1 MRDQITEFHRR
12 LQAQQEAHK
21 ERSLWLRTAGVF
33 VGIGLLPL
41 GVVLIPLPG
50 PGIGIIALGLA
61 ILSLE
66 FHWPRKA
73 LDKIMPLIAGRPKP
87 GQPELPPPAPPAR
100 AQAALSAPAQLAKQ
114 VSDPL
119 TQRAEPPQHGEDRD
133 DP

>member
-12 LQAQQEAHK
+12 LQAQQVAHK
-21 ERSLWLRTAGVF
+21 ERSLWLRTAGVV

-50 PGIGIIALGLA
+50 PGFGVISLGLA

-87 GQPELPPPAPPAR
+87 GQPELPPPASPRERKLP
-100 AQAALSAPAQLAKQ
+100 
-114 VSDPL
+114 
-119 TQRAEPPQHGEDRD
+119 
-133 DP
+133 

>member
-1 MRDQITEFHRR
+1 MRDRIIEFHRR

-66 FHWPRKA
+66 LHWPRKA
-73 LDKIMPLIAGRPKP
+73 LDKIISAYAGLKEAGLFEP
-87 GQPELPPPAPPAR
+87 
-100 AQAALSAPAQLAKQ
+100 AQAA
-114 VSDPL
+114 
-119 TQRAEPPQHGEDRD
+119 
-133 DP
+133 